1 MQHHN
6 LVLQHP
12 YETLVTLPLITSET
26 LETYICNIGGGRGQ
40 GRLILAS
47 KWEPAL
53 SDNTRAPPARAA
65 LHGCPWLGGDQPE
78 ARDGTI
84 SASRGGRRCPYLIS
98 SALPDVIVERG
109 CGAISVEGK
118 RGGEPIS
125 RPSWPEVPSERD
137 RSGWAGATN

>member
-1 MQHHN
+1 MRMST
-6 LVLQHP
+6 P
-12 YETLVTLPLITSET
+12 YPQDLRRAVRPICRTLARRAPSPSSPP
-26 LETYICNIGGGRGQ
+26 GGGRGQ
-40 GRLILAS
+40 GHLILAS

-84 SASRGGRRCPYLIS
+84 SVSRGGRRCPYLIS
-98 SALPDVIVERG
+98 STLPDVIVERG